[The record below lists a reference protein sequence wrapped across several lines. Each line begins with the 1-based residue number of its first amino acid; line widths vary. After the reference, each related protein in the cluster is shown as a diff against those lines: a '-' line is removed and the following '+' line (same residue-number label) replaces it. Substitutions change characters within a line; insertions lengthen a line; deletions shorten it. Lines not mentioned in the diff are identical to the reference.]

1 MNSSKKIRQLT
12 RLAIL
17 VATIFLLANTP
28 LGYLNIGFI
37 AATTVQIPVIIGA
50 SLLGPLSG
58 AILGFFFGL
67 SALIKVL
74 TVPGADAVATAILQ
88 YSPLSYLLIC
98 MVPRILMGLL
108 SGLLANALKK
118 ITTNRSGSEKKSLAT
133 SILRYGVT
141 GFVGS
146 MLNTV
151 FYLGS
156 LWLLASNVLATVYS
170 IDISAVGGMVMTVA
184 VTAGIPEAI
193 VSALIV
199 TTVCK
204 AMEVIFRRQP
214 TPKQ

>member
-28 LGYLNIGFI
+28 LGYISLGPI

-50 SLLGPLSG
+50 ALLGPLSG
-58 AILGFFFGL
+58 TILGFFFGL
-67 SALIKVL
+67 SALIRVL

-88 YSPLSYLLIC
+88 YSPPTYLFIC
-98 MVPRILMGLL
+98 MVPRILMGWL
-108 SGLLANALKK
+108 SGLLASTMKR
-118 ITTNRSGSEKKSLAT
+118 ITANQKNHFASSV
-133 SILRYGVT
+133 IRYGVT
-141 GFVGS
+141 GFTGS

-156 LWLLASNVLATVYS
+156 LWFIASDVLATIYS
-170 IDISAVGGMVMTVA
+170 IDISAVGGLVMTVA

-214 TPKQ
+214 IPKH

>member
-1 MNSSKKIRQLT
+1 MNSSKKIRLLT

-17 VATIFLLANTP
+17 VATIFLLSNTP
-28 LGYLNIGFI
+28 LGYLSIGPI
-37 AATTVQIPVIIGA
+37 AATTIQIPVIIGG
-50 SLLGPLSG
+50 SLLGPLPG

-88 YSPLSYLLIC
+88 YSPFTYLLIC
-98 MVPRILMGLL
+98 MIPRILMGLL

-118 ITTNRSGSEKKSLAT
+118 LTEKRSSKNTLAN

-141 GFVGS
+141 GFIGS

-151 FYLGS
+151 FYLGF
-156 LWLLASNVLATVYS
+156 LWMLASQVLATVYS
-170 IDISAVGGMVMTVA
+170 IDISAVSGMVMTVA

-204 AMEVIFRRQP
+204 AMEIIFRRQP
-214 TPKQ
+214 APKH